1 MKGMSITPPKF
12 NSSPLKN
19 GGWNTT
25 FLLGFGKNTGKM
37 DGEFPWRFVCV
48 PKGTRFVKKVD
59 SSFLQGHLL
68 ISISKLIRFY

>member
-1 MKGMSITPPKF
+1 MVVGR
-12 NSSPLKN
+12 PLSY
-19 GGWNTT
+19 WVLVT
-25 FLLGFGKNTGKM
+25 FQGRTVKLGVDGKNTGKM

-48 PKGTRFVKKVD
+48 PVPSTRFVKKVD